1 MVSVHVVGARAA
13 RTLNARYR
21 GKDKPTNVLSFPG
34 PGVMPD
40 GERPLGDIV
49 ICAPLMAREAHAQ
62 RKTLIAHWAHITVH
76 GTLHLLGFDHQ
87 RPGEARQ
94 MEALEVR
101 VLGKLGIGDPYLT

>member
-1 MVSVHVVGARAA
+1 VVSVHIVGARAA

-21 GKDKPTNVLSFPG
+21 GKHKPTNVLSFPG
-34 PGVMPD
+34 PDLMPD

-49 ICAPLMAREAHAQ
+49 ICAPVMAREAHAQ
-62 RKTLIAHWAHITVH
+62 RKSLTAHWAHITVH
-76 GTLHLLGFDHQ
+76 GTLHLLGYDHQ
-87 RPGEARQ
+87 QPGEARR